1 MNETFVTMSGYV
13 ATDPQV
19 RLTKGQVPFVTF
31 RLASTPRRVDVKTG
45 EYVDG
50 GTNFVNVTAF
60 RGLGVNVAGSVKKG
74 QPVMVYGRMRVNQWT
89 GADGRP
95 GTSVEVEAY
104 NIGFDMAKGRSTFE
118 RVLKPQ
124 LDPGDR
130 LADPAVQA
138 AHGAGTS
145 GDSGAGDAPGE
156 TGHVAGGYDPGVV
169 AAEVGGAERGLV
181 GAGARTD

>member
-13 ATDPQV
+13 ATDPQT
-19 RLTKGQVPFVTF
+19 RLTKAQVPFVTF
-31 RLASTPRRVDVKTG
+31 RLASTPRRVDYKTG
-45 EYVDG
+45 EYVDA

-60 RGLGVNVAGSVKKG
+60 RGLGVNVAGSVRKG
-74 QPVMVYGRMRVNQWT
+74 QPVIVYGRMRVNQWT

-104 NIGFDMAKGRSTFE
+104 NVGFDMAKGRSTFE

-124 LDPGDR
+124 LDPDDR

-138 AHGAGTS
+138 AQAGVEADGRLDGASREEPDEFGGAGA
-145 GDSGAGDAPGE
+145 GEGADQ
-156 TGHVAGGYDPGVV
+156 D
-169 AAEVGGAERGLV
+169 RGMV
-181 GAGARTD
+181 GAGRG